1 VTCAADV
8 LEVLGLDPVP
18 PPAPAALEP
27 RSPSCTPRSS
37 MHRPRSTSCSPH
49 GLGAGH
55 VAAALA
61 ELELRG
67 LVIQAAGLYRGVM
80 A

>member
-1 VTCAADV
+1 MTCAAGSGAAARPGAAPQRRAALLAVVHAAVVD
-8 LEVLGLDPVP
+8 
-18 PPAPAALEP
+18 APAAVDQLV
-27 RSPSCTPRSS
+27 RRT
-37 MHRPRSTSCSPH
+37 

>member
-1 VTCAADV
+1 V
-8 LEVLGLDPVP
+8 LEVLGLDPAP
-18 PPAPAALEP
+18 PPVPAALEP
-27 RSPSCTPRSS
+27 RLAVVHAAVVDAPAAVDQLVRRT
-37 MHRPRSTSCSPH
+37 

>member
-1 VTCAADV
+1 LLGVDPAPPAAPAV
-8 LEVLGLDPVP
+8 LEPRLAVVHAAVVD
-18 PPAPAALEP
+18 APAAVDELV
-27 RSPSCTPRSS
+27 
-37 MHRPRSTSCSPH
+37 HRT

-67 LVIQAAGLYRGVM
+67 LVVQAAGRYGG
-80 A
+80 